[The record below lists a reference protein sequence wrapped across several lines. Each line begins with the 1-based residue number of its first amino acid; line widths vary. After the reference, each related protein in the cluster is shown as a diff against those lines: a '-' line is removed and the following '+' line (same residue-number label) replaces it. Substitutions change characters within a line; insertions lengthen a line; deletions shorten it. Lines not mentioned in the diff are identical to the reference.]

1 VRRTALILS
10 PKGITRLI
18 AILFLGVVTSTPM
31 LTIGWSGVAGAAG
44 AATAFSDVPAD
55 HWAAPAIEEL
65 AAAGVLKGVGGEL
78 FQPERTMTRAEF
90 AAALLRARG
99 IKAEAQVAVDPSL
112 GGSGFGAGSF
122 LFSDVPQDAWYRA
135 ATVIAYRLA
144 ITEGKGDG
152 NFGPA
157 EPITREEIAAMAVK
171 AVGWSE
177 RGRTMSWSQAAS
189 ILKGS
194 FSDWQEIAQA
204 NRGLVA
210 VASGE
215 NLITGLPDGR
225 FAPGR
230 TSTRAETA
238 TVLAR
243 IRKTAPPPDE
253 TARRKL
259 TVVATAYGPNPIDNY
274 PWSGD
279 LCYVGLSLREGIVAV
294 DPAVIPLG
302 THLYVEGYGYAVAA
316 DTGGAIKGYHI
327 DLLINKPRSE
337 ILSGFGMRE
346 LEVWVVD

>member
-1 VRRTALILS
+1 MAC
-10 PKGITRLI
+10 
-18 AILFLGVVTSTPM
+18 
-31 LTIGWSGVAGAAG
+31 AAS
-44 AATAFSDVPAD
+44 AATAFSDVPVD

-65 AAAGVLKGVGGEL
+65 AAAGVLKGVGGGL

-90 AAALLRARG
+90 VTALLRARG
-99 IKAEAQVAVDPSL
+99 INAEAQVAVDPTL

-122 LFSDVPQDAWYRA
+122 LFSDVPRGAWYRA

-152 NFGPA
+152 SFGPT

-171 AVGWSE
+171 AVGWGE
-177 RGRTMSWSQAAS
+177 RGRTMSWSQAVS
-189 ILKGS
+189 ILKAS

-210 VASGE
+210 VATGE

-230 TSTRAETA
+230 TSTRAEA
-238 TVLAR
+238 ASVLAR
-243 IRKTAPPPDE
+243 IRKIAPPPGD
-253 TARRKL
+253 TVTVFTDASGGAGSTSGAGGSSTTSPQIQARRKL
-259 TVVATAYGPNPIDNY
+259 TVIATAYGPNPIDNY

-279 LCYVGLSLREGIVAV
+279 LCYVGVPLREGIVAV
-294 DPAVIPLG
+294 DPSVIPLG

-316 DTGGAIKGYHI
+316 DTGGAINGYHI

-337 ILSGFGMRE
+337 ILSDFGMRE

>member
-1 VRRTALILS
+1 
-10 PKGITRLI
+10 
-18 AILFLGVVTSTPM
+18 VV
-31 LTIGWSGVAGAAG
+31 GAAD
-44 AATAFSDVPAD
+44 AAAVVSDVPAD
-55 HWAAPAIEEL
+55 HWAASAIEGL
-65 AAAGVLKGVGGEL
+65 AAAGVLKGVGGGL

-90 AAALLRARG
+90 VTALLRARG
-99 IKAEAQVAVDPSL
+99 INAEAQIAVDPSL

-122 LFSDVPQDAWYRA
+122 LFSDVPRGAWYRA

-144 ITEGKGDG
+144 ITEGKGEG
-152 NFGPA
+152 SFGPT

-210 VASGE
+210 VAAGE

-230 TSTRAETA
+230 TSTRAEAA

-243 IRKTAPPPDE
+243 IRKIGPPPGD
-253 TARRKL
+253 TVTVATDTSGGAGGTRIQARRKL

-279 LCYVGLSLREGIVAV
+279 LCYVGVPLREGIVAV
-294 DPAVIPLG
+294 DPSVIPLG

-316 DTGGAIKGYHI
+316 DTGGAINGNHI
-327 DLLINKPRSE
+327 DLLLNKPRSE

-346 LEVWVVD
+346 LEVWIVD